1 MKKKIWRE
9 DKIEGLPVWGA
20 THPGGVIEEKSYSI
34 IGELVTKP
42 KRVGVV
48 NPLKI
53 EIKSLNQI
61 IVLSSKILYFV

>member
-1 MKKKIWRE
+1 VQPI
-9 DKIEGLPVWGA
+9 LA
-20 THPGGVIEEKSYSI
+20 GGVIEEKSYSI